1 MPVFWVSRTESLAC
15 RFVLQYLV
23 LSYIV
28 AAFIKTS
35 PSAGNKIAVIDAT
48 DKLTESVFE
57 FFNTHV
63 FGLKVDVKQS

>member
-28 AAFIKTS
+28 AAFIK
-35 PSAGNKIAVIDAT
+35 NV
-48 DKLTESVFE
+48 SV
-57 FFNTHV
+57 
-63 FGLKVDVKQS
+63 GWQ